1 MEFHHVGVATP
12 DAAEFAAVLGDR
24 LGLQIAHEERFDGLR
39 IVFLDVGTGYVEVL
53 EPTEET
59 GPVARFLDRRGPG
72 IHHLAL
78 RVDDLDASLAAVR
91 AAGAEPID
99 DEPRPGAR
107 GHEVA
112 FLHPDSTGGV
122 LVELV
127 EEGG

>member
-39 IVFLDVGTGYVEVL
+39 IVFLDVRAGYVEAL
-53 EPTEET
+53 EPVEET

-78 RVDDLDASLAAVR
+78 RVDDVAGALSAAR
-91 AAGAEPID
+91 AAGAEAID
-99 DEPRPGAR
+99 EEPRPGAW

-112 FLHPDSTGGV
+112 FLHPDSTGEV

-127 EEGG
+127 EEGR